1 MRPELERIIADLL
14 AANALDV
21 SLDEIGERIGTL
33 FVTQSEIDE
42 VLTRLES
49 SGRRVG
55 AVTPAIREH
64 LQGVLEAARAIRQL
78 QNGTPKVE
86 DLAKRTGLSV
96 GAVRA
101 ALLYASVLSR

>member
-1 MRPELERIIADLL
+1 MRPELERIIAELL
-14 AANALDV
+14 ATSTHEV

-49 SGRRVG
+49 SGRQVG
-55 AVTPAIREH
+55 SVTPAIREH
-64 LQGVLEAARAIRQL
+64 LQGVLAAARALRQM
-78 QNGTPKVE
+78 NNVTPSV
-86 DLAKRTGLSV
+86 DDIAMRTGFSV
-96 GAVRA
+96 GEVRA